1 MPKLTKSG
9 GLGETF
15 FEELEKKDSALLTKG
30 IWWDG
35 AGNIHY
41 PDDLSSGL
49 LTKLKQVRTAHS
61 KTTVKKYNTGTFRR
75 MLSWFTSAEMTKLMT
90 AVRTRNDIAERFFK
104 LMARDLVDVSKGDYR
119 RFIKQC
125 AKTTVGSSSVTAVI
139 TTARRTELLA
149 EQFDKASQED
159 PNDADN

>member
-1 MPKLTKSG
+1 MGSISKSG
-9 GLGETF
+9 GLGPTF
-15 FEELEKKDSALLTKG
+15 EEELEKKDSALLTSG

-41 PDDLSSGL
+41 PNDLPSGL
-49 LTKLKQVRTAHS
+49 LTKLKQVRTSHS
-61 KTTVKKYNTGTFRR
+61 KTTVKKYNIGSFRR
-75 MLSWFTSAEMTKLMT
+75 VLSWFTSAEMGKLMT

-104 LMARDLVDVSKGDYR
+104 LMARDFVDVSKGDYR

-125 AKTTVGSSSVTAVI
+125 AKSTVGGSNVTAVI